1 MSHVNQDEA
10 IAAIKRM
17 KRRKA
22 LRTVR
27 SVNRLVR
34 RWYPKGTD
42 FNQLTRCQIRQLED
56 WINSI
61 HRESLNGETAY
72 AYDSRLAQAA

>member
-1 MSHVNQDEA
+1 MSHDNQDEV

-34 RWYPKGTD
+34 RWHPKGTD

-61 HRESLNGETAY
+61 HRETLNGETAY
-72 AYDSRLAQAA
+72 AYDSRLVQAA